1 LFTASALF
9 IVIGV
14 AWVMQYAGISA
25 ALGAFMAGVLLAN
38 NEFRHELESDI
49 EPFKG
54 ILLGLFFTAV
64 GSTINFEL
72 ITADPIRVL
81 EVVALIM
88 VIKGL
93 VLFALG
99 KIFNLATT
107 QNILFALLLSQVG
120 EFAFVLLGS
129 TQQLAIIDKTTV
141 EFYMAVIT
149 ISMIISPVLLFVYD
163 KFLAQYL
170 VNKEVEEKNYAVE
183 AQDGNKVILA
193 GFGHF
198 GSTLGR
204 FLRANGINAT
214 ILDNDSDRVLLLS
227 KMGFKVYYGDATRV
241 DLLEA
246 AGASKASILV
256 SAIDS
261 PERNLELAENVKKH
275 FPHLKIFLRARNRMD
290 AYDLMDLGMKNVY
303 RESIH
308 ASVFMG
314 VDVLSELGFRRYT
327 VNRKAHEFIKFD
339 TAALEKLSKERHD
352 AERYITSVREEIELQ
367 EKLLNEDS
375 KFTEVRPDSSWDKT
389 LLQGVHDSSK

>member
-1 LFTASALF
+1 MPASVL
-9 IVIGV
+9 
-14 AWVMQYAGISA
+14 
-25 ALGAFMAGVLLAN
+25 FMAGVLLAN

-72 ITADPIRVL
+72 IIQNPVAVL
-81 EVVALIM
+81 QVVALVM
-88 VIKGL
+88 LIKGG

-99 KIFNLATT
+99 KIFKLATT
-107 QNILFALLLSQVG
+107 QNILLALLLSQVG

-129 TQQLAIIDKTTV
+129 TQQLGITEKTTV

-149 ISMIISPVLLFVYD
+149 ISMIVSPVLLFVYD
-163 KFLAQYL
+163 KFLVQYI
-170 VNKEVEEKNYAVE
+170 VNKEVEEEKHYAVE
-183 AQDGNKVILA
+183 PQESNNVILA

-204 FLRANGINAT
+204 FLRANGVHAT

-246 AGASKASILV
+246 AGAGKASVLI

-275 FPHLKIFLRARNRMD
+275 FPHLKLFLRARNRYD
-290 AYDLMDLGMKNVY
+290 AYDLMDLGIKNVY

-308 ASVFMG
+308 DSVYMG
-314 VDVLSELGFRRYT
+314 VDVLSELGFRKYT
-327 VNRKAHEFIKFD
+327 VSRKAHEFIKFD
-339 TAALEKLSKERHD
+339 TEALEKLSKERHD
-352 AERYITSVREEIELQ
+352 TERYITSVREEIELQ

-375 KFTEVRPDSSWDKT
+375 KFIEVRPDSSWDKT
-389 LLQGVHDSSK
+389 PLQGVHELTQGVKGH